1 MIFEGAR
8 DVGANRRRGND
19 RLPWPEAAKMLLVL
33 SLLLWVAVVFVI

>member
-8 DVGANRRRGND
+8 DMDADRRRGND
-19 RLPWPEAAKMLLVL
+19 RLPWSEVAKMILVL